1 MRERSG
7 ISSTRKRGSFSR
19 VSVNSGFSIPIRPTS
34 ARYCASSSDIG
45 ETPHGRYLSSQ
56 GNSLSRFDPS
66 TSQIRKWVSSR
77 IVTVFFGRSTRGP
90 GFLLANPNSTDQLDR
105 HQEHAGDV
113 YSQENCCFDF
123 VTFLSSLRKT
133 SLCPFRSRTTTS
145 PAATSSSTRN
155 QFFLASEAV
164 SLFICT
170 MYNVQLG
177 DNDCQMSS
185 PPPLPTPYLTSQS
198 TEPGRKALF
207 EEQ

>member
-34 ARYCASSSDIG
+34 ARYCTSSSDIG

-56 GNSLSRFDPS
+56 GNSLSRFDPR

-113 YSQENCCFDF
+113 YSQET
-123 VTFLSSLRKT
+123 VVSILRLSCLPGVKRVSA
-133 SLCPFRSRTTTS
+133 PFAPRQRLPQRRPRQALET
-145 PAATSSSTRN
+145 N
-155 QFFLASEAV
+155 F
-164 SLFICT
+164 
-170 MYNVQLG
+170 
-177 DNDCQMSS
+177 SS
-185 PPPLPTPYLTSQS
+185 PRRRSAFSYVQCTNW
-198 TEPGRKALF
+198 
-207 EEQ
+207 